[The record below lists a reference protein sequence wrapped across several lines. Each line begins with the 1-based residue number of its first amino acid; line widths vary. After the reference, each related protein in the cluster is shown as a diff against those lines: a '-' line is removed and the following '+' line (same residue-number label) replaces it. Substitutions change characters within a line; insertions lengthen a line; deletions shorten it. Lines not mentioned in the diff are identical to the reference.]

1 MNRYSCNTL
10 PLVGCSGIPLCL
22 QGIPKSIAFNNGG
35 SFITR
40 NIVVAAAGRKL
51 GKTLLC
57 CELVRMLH
65 DSGYS
70 VAYCKL
76 AKHGSAGAEIQ
87 RGPGKSKSDTWRI
100 HAAGASEVCI
110 LKYGSLGD
118 IEGKLP
124 FHESKHDVAVWETN
138 TAASLFADSTL
149 IYIDGDVPRPKSPEL
164 SDVADVLVTGPF
176 KTVPS
181 EIVGLALS
189 VAGLPGFNPVHP
201 GWKLWLESG
210 GNPVFGR
217 GVASL
222 LEAIR
227 DSGSIL
233 SASKST
239 GIQYR
244 RVWTLVSNT
253 EKKLGMKLIRRSRG
267 GSGGGGSSLTPVAT
281 MLLKKYHFLEKAMAD
296 AAKHL
301 EEEN

>member
-1 MNRYSCNTL
+1 M
-10 PLVGCSGIPLCL
+10 
-22 QGIPKSIAFNNGG
+22 
-35 SFITR
+35 R

-57 CELVRMLH
+57 AELVRMLH
-65 DSGYS
+65 DNGYS

-76 AKHGSAGAEIQ
+76 ARHGSAGIEIL
-87 RGPGKSKSDTWRI
+87 RGPGRNNSDTWRI

-110 LKYGSLGD
+110 LKYGSLSD

-124 FHESKHDVAVWETN
+124 FPGSKHDVAVWETN
-138 TAASLFADSTL
+138 SAASLFIDSTL
-149 IYIDGDVPRPKSPEL
+149 IYVEGKLPHPKNPEL
-164 SDVADVLVTGPF
+164 SDVADVLVTGPLES
-176 KTVPS
+176 VPQ
-181 EIVGLALS
+181 EIAGLALS

-233 SASKST
+233 SASKAA

-253 EKKLGMKLIRRSRG
+253 ENKLGMKLIRRNRG

-301 EEEN
+301 EERN